1 MIDQEKLAGIKTL
14 LKGNEPVKD
23 PLANLAPKD
32 LRKLRSEIDKLLPGS
47 KVADLNLEEE
57 LVEQYKVIK
66 QLMDDVTDDI
76 DVAPNQKA
84 QVANSVVQTLAHLV
98 KLQEDLR
105 RNETFKVMEGVLIE
119 AIKTLPAKVKD
130 QFFTEYSRIAKK
142 AGLA

>member
-1 MIDQEKLAGIKTL
+1 M
-14 LKGNEPVKD
+14 
-23 PLANLAPKD
+23 
-32 LRKLRSEIDKLLPGS
+32 
-47 KVADLNLEEE
+47 
-57 LVEQYKVIK
+57 VEQYRVIK
-66 QLMDDVTDDI
+66 QLMDDVTDEI
-76 DVAPNQKA
+76 DVTPTQKA